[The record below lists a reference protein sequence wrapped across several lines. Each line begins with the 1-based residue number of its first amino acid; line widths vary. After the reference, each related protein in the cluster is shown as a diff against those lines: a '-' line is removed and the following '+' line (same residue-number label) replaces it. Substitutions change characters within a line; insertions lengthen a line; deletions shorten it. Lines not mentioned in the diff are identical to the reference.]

1 MRIGELAHEIGL
13 HENTIRRFAD
23 TKVIPSER
31 TEGGHRL
38 FDVRAVSA
46 ALEARSKNR
55 RPSRAASI
63 VTREGEKSWEKT
75 VSLQGLQEDEVWK
88 EIVSGLELDMGCG
101 AADIIPMAFN
111 EMLNN
116 AIDHSEGSE
125 ARIKFVVTPEVW
137 SFEILDDGC
146 GVFAKIREKFGL
158 ADTLE
163 SVAEL
168 TKGKRTTAPKAH
180 SGEGIFFTSKSVDIF
195 ELSSDGIKWTVNNLL
210 EDFGVGNLKF
220 RKGTR
225 VFCQLQVDTK
235 RTYISVFQDFTVEHE
250 FIRTRPVVKLF
261 ETGMTFV
268 SRSEARR
275 LLNGLGKFKE
285 IQLDFDKVETVGQG
299 FIDEIFRVWAVDNP
313 EKIIIP
319 VNMNPA
325 VSFMV
330 KRGINSARHHSTDK
344 GTMDGNG
351 A

>member
-1 MRIGELAHEIGL
+1 MIY
-13 HENTIRRFAD
+13 
-23 TKVIPSER
+23 
-31 TEGGHRL
+31 
-38 FDVRAVSA
+38 VSQ
-46 ALEARSKNR
+46 LVQNS
-55 RPSRAASI
+55 
-63 VTREGEKSWEKT
+63 
-75 VSLQGLQEDEVWK
+75 EVWK
-88 EIVSGLELDMGCG
+88 EIVSGLELDMDCG

-116 AIDHSEGSE
+116 AIDHSEGSQ

-137 SFEILDDGC
+137 SFEIFDDGC
-146 GVFAKIREKFGL
+146 GVYSKI
-158 ADTLE
+158 
-163 SVAEL
+163 
-168 TKGKRTTAPKAH
+168 
-180 SGEGIFFTSKSVDIF
+180 
-195 ELSSDGIKWTVNNLL
+195 SSDGIKWTVNNLL

-225 VFCQLQVDTK
+225 VFCQLQVHTK
-235 RTYISVFQDFTVEHE
+235 RTYISVFRDFSIEHE

-299 FIDEIFRVWAVDNP
+299 FIDEIFRVWTMDNP
-313 EKIIIP
+313 EKTIIP

-330 KRGINSARHHSTDK
+330 KRGINSARH
-344 GTMDGNG
+344 
-351 A
+351 